1 MTEEKFIHDSQT
13 VLKFIKCYCDN
24 KHDKN
29 LQNKETLKL
38 CYNNKYLN
46 KEIDFE
52 LCPDC
57 RCTLFYSYSK
67 LQECPHT
74 DKPSCRTC
82 PDPCYGK
89 NEWKKL
95 AKIMSYSGMK
105 LGLSRIR
112 KFFRIK

>member
-1 MTEEKFIHDSQT
+1 MTEKKFIHDSET

-24 KHDKN
+24 KHDNN
-29 LQNKETLKL
+29 LQSKESVNL
-38 CYNNKYLN
+38 CYNNKDLD
-46 KEIDFE
+46 KKIEFK

-57 RCTLFYSYSK
+57 RCTLFYSYAK
-67 LQECPHT
+67 LQSCPHT

-105 LGLSRIR
+105 LGLLKIK
-112 KFFRIK
+112 KFFKIK